1 MKLWRWILALV
12 IVAALAAF
20 GWHWV
25 AEDPG
30 YVLVQLRGWQAE
42 TTVVAAV
49 VILLLAWAVLGAAWY
64 AVRWPFGALTRRHR
78 RLSRQKMGEGLIAL
92 MEGRHGDAE
101 RDLHR
106 ASRLDALR
114 GPALLAAAEAASR
127 RGEHGRAL
135 EALNQASQSA
145 PQAARV
151 LRARVLRR
159 EGKPAEA
166 LALLA
171 PEADKGTL
179 TPGGWRELA
188 LAALAHGDI
197 RRARQALDPLQK
209 SGALGSRAYATL
221 EAQVL
226 TAMLNAAAD
235 GASLNTLW
243 SQLPKAQRRVPAV
256 IDAYA
261 RRAAGFGL
269 TLPAMDEV
277 ESALR
282 REWSP
287 LLIET
292 YGTLTGDDVEA
303 RLRRAEG
310 WLDAHPNDAN
320 LLLTLGRMCVR
331 LKLWGKARQHLE
343 RSLALMPSTGAW
355 EALGDSFAGQGDAE
369 QAQCCYRNALAFG
382 RGDAVTPLA
391 QRAQAGQLDTQPI
404 AIEERDAHGRTFPVL
419 PEQPVRAV
427 PFELQFLLLPHIG
440 AQGSRAAAQ
449 PVDAVGVTPFGG
461 QGEIVDLAADGQ
473 EELVEHDFAAI
484 LHLHVVAKE
493 PRELPRELD

>member
-1 MKLWRWILALV
+1 MKLWRWLLMLV

-42 TTVVAAV
+42 TTVVAAL
-49 VILLLAWAVLGAAWY
+49 IMLLVAWALIGAAWY

-78 RLSRQKMGEGLIAL
+78 RLSRKKMSDGLVAL

-106 ASRLDALR
+106 ASRLDVLR

-135 EALNQASQSA
+135 TTLDEAGQVS
-145 PQAARV
+145 PRAARV

-159 EGKPAEA
+159 EGKSTEA
-166 LALLA
+166 VNLLA
-171 PEADKGTL
+171 GDADSGNL

-188 LAALAHGDI
+188 LAALDSGDM
-197 RRARQALDPLQK
+197 RRARQALEPLQK
-209 SGALGSRAYATL
+209 SGALGLRGFAAL
-221 EAQVL
+221 EANVL
-226 TAMLNAAAD
+226 SASMRAAPDAAA
-235 GASLNTLW
+235 LNTLW
-243 SQLPKAQRRVPAV
+243 SQLPKVQRRVPAA

-261 RRAAGFGL
+261 RRAASFGMV
-269 TLPAMDEV
+269 LPAMDEV

-292 YGTLTGDDVEA
+292 YGALAGDDIEA
-303 RLRRAEG
+303 RLRRAES

-320 LLLTLGRMCVR
+320 LLLTLGRMCAR
-331 LKLWGKARQHLE
+331 LSLWGKATPYLE
-343 RSLALMPSTGAW
+343 RSLALSPSSGAW
-355 EALGDSFAGQGDAE
+355 EALGDVYAGQSDAAL
-369 QAQCCYRNALAFG
+369 AQRCYRNALALA
-382 RGDAVTPLA
+382 RGEPIQELPQGVRST
-391 QRAQAGQLDTQPI
+391 RLDTRPI
-404 AIEERDAHGRTFPVL
+404 AMEERSEHGVPRL
-419 PEQPVRAV
+419 PE
-427 PFELQFLLLPHIG
+427 
-440 AQGSRAAAQ
+440 
-449 PVDAVGVTPFGG
+449 
-461 QGEIVDLAADGQ
+461 
-473 EELVEHDFAAI
+473 
-484 LHLHVVAKE
+484 
-493 PRELPRELD
+493 

>member
-1 MKLWRWILALV
+1 MRVWRWILLLV
-12 IVAALAAF
+12 IVAALVAF

-25 AEDPG
+25 AADPG
-30 YVLVQLRGWQAE
+30 YVLLRLRGWRVE
-42 TTVVAAV
+42 TTLVAAV
-49 VILLLAWAVLGAAWY
+49 LILLLAWALLTVAWRLL
-64 AVRWPFGALTRRHR
+64 RWPFGAFSRRHR
-78 RLSRQKMGEGLIAL
+78 RLSQQRMGDGLIAL
-92 MEGRHGDAE
+92 IEGRHGDAE
-101 RDLHR
+101 RDLNR
-106 ASRLDALR
+106 ASRLDSLR

-159 EGKPAEA
+159 DGKPAEA

-188 LAALAHGDI
+188 LAALACGDI
-197 RRARQALDPLQK
+197 RRAREALDPLQK
-209 SGALGSRAYATL
+209 SGALGSRAYAAL

-226 TAMLNAAAD
+226 TATINAAAD

-261 RRAAGFGL
+261 RRAASFGL

-292 YGTLTGDDVEA
+292 YGTLAGDDVEA

-331 LKLWGKARQHLE
+331 LKLWGKARQYLE
-343 RSLALMPSTGAW
+343 RSLALTPSVAAW
-355 EALGDSFAGQGDAE
+355 EALGDAFAGQGDAE
-369 QAQCCYRNALAFG
+369 QAQRCYRNALAFA
-382 RGDAVTPLA
+382 RGEPIAALA
-391 QRAQAGQLDTQPI
+391 QRAQAGQINTQPI
-404 AIEERDAHGRTFPVL
+404 AIEERDVHG
-419 PEQPVRAV
+419 V
-427 PFELQFLLLPHIG
+427 PRL
-440 AQGSRAAAQ
+440 
-449 PVDAVGVTPFGG
+449 
-461 QGEIVDLAADGQ
+461 
-473 EELVEHDFAAI
+473 
-484 LHLHVVAKE
+484 
-493 PRELPRELD
+493 RE

>member
-1 MKLWRWILALV
+1 MRVWRWILLLV
-12 IVAALAAF
+12 VVATLVAF

-30 YVLVQLRGWQAE
+30 YVLLRLRGWRVE
-42 TTVVAAV
+42 TTLVAAV
-49 VILLLAWAVLGAAWY
+49 LILLLAWALLTAAWRLL
-64 AVRWPFGALTRRHR
+64 RWPFGAFSRRHR
-78 RLSRQKMGEGLIAL
+78 RLSQQRMGDGLIAL
-92 MEGRHGDAE
+92 IEGRHGDAE
-101 RDLHR
+101 RDLNR
-106 ASRLDALR
+106 ASRLDSLR

-159 EGKPAEA
+159 DGKPAEA

-197 RRARQALDPLQK
+197 RRAREALDPLQK
-209 SGALGSRAYATL
+209 SGALGSRAYAAL
-221 EAQVL
+221 ETQVL
-226 TAMLNAAAD
+226 TATINVAPD

-292 YGTLTGDDVEA
+292 YGTLAGDDVEA

-343 RSLALMPSTGAW
+343 RSLALTPSAASW
-355 EALGDSFAGQGDAE
+355 EALGDMFAEQGDAE
-369 QAQCCYRNALAFG
+369 QAQRCYRNALAFG
-382 RGDAVTPLA
+382 RGEAIKPLVQSA
-391 QRAQAGQLDTQPI
+391 RSGQLDTQPI
-404 AIEERDAHGRTFPVL
+404 AIEERDVHG
-419 PEQPVRAV
+419 V
-427 PFELQFLLLPHIG
+427 PRL
-440 AQGSRAAAQ
+440 
-449 PVDAVGVTPFGG
+449 
-461 QGEIVDLAADGQ
+461 
-473 EELVEHDFAAI
+473 
-484 LHLHVVAKE
+484 
-493 PRELPRELD
+493 RE

>member
-1 MKLWRWILALV
+1 MRVWRWILLLV
-12 IVAALAAF
+12 IVATLVAF

-30 YVLVQLRGWQAE
+30 YVLLRLRGWRIE
-42 TTVVAAV
+42 TTLVAAV
-49 VILLLAWAVLGAAWY
+49 LILLLAWALLTAAWRLL
-64 AVRWPFGALTRRHR
+64 RWPFGAFSRRHR
-78 RLSRQKMGEGLIAL
+78 RLSQQRMGDGLIAL
-92 MEGRHGDAE
+92 IEGRHGDAE
-101 RDLHR
+101 RDLNR
-106 ASRLDALR
+106 ASRLDSLR

-292 YGTLTGDDVEA
+292 YGTLAGDDVEA

-320 LLLTLGRMCVR
+320 LLFTLGRMCVR

-343 RSLALMPSTGAW
+343 RSLALTPSVAAW
-355 EALGDSFAGQGDAE
+355 EALGDSFAGSGNAE
-369 QAQCCYRNALAFG
+369 QAQRCYRNALALI
-382 RGDAVTPLA
+382 RGDAVDQLPQE
-391 QRAQAGQLDTQPI
+391 QRAGRLDTRPV
-404 AIEERDAHGRTFPVL
+404 AIEERNEHG
-419 PEQPVRAV
+419 V
-427 PFELQFLLLPHIG
+427 PRL
-440 AQGSRAAAQ
+440 
-449 PVDAVGVTPFGG
+449 
-461 QGEIVDLAADGQ
+461 
-473 EELVEHDFAAI
+473 
-484 LHLHVVAKE
+484 
-493 PRELPRELD
+493 RE

>member
-1 MKLWRWILALV
+1 MRLWYGIGLLV
-12 IVAALAAF
+12 VAAALAAF

-30 YVLVQLRGWQAE
+30 YVLLRLRGWRVE
-42 TTVVAAV
+42 TTVVAAL
-49 VILLLAWAVLGAAWY
+49 VILLVAWALLTVLWRLA
-64 AVRWPFGALTRRHR
+64 RWPFGAFSRRHR
-78 RLSRQKMGEGLIAL
+78 RLSQQRLGAGLIAL

-101 RDLHR
+101 RDLNR
-106 ASRLDALR
+106 ASRLDSLR
-114 GPALLAAAEAASR
+114 GPALLASAEAASR

-135 EALNQASQSA
+135 EALDQAAQSA

-159 EGKPAEA
+159 EGKSAEA
-166 LALLA
+166 LALLV

-179 TPGGWRELA
+179 TPGGWRELVQ
-188 LAALAHGDI
+188 AAMANGDI
-197 RRARQALDPLQK
+197 RRAREALAPLQK
-209 SGALGSRAYATL
+209 SGALGNRAYASL

-226 TAMLNAAAD
+226 AATIQAAAD

-243 SQLPKAQRRVPAV
+243 SQLPKTQRRVPAV

-261 RRAAGFGL
+261 RRAAAFGL

-292 YGTLTGDDVEA
+292 YGTLAGDDVEA

-331 LKLWGKARQHLE
+331 LKLWGKARQYLQ
-343 RSLALMPSTGAW
+343 RSLALAPGGAAW
-355 EALGDSFAGQGDAE
+355 EALGDAFAGQGDAE
-369 QAQCCYRNALAFG
+369 QAQRCYRNALASA

-391 QRAQAGQLDTQPI
+391 QTANPLQPDTQPI
-404 AIEERDAHGRTFPVL
+404 AIEERDVHG
-419 PEQPVRAV
+419 V
-427 PFELQFLLLPHIG
+427 PRL
-440 AQGSRAAAQ
+440 
-449 PVDAVGVTPFGG
+449 
-461 QGEIVDLAADGQ
+461 
-473 EELVEHDFAAI
+473 
-484 LHLHVVAKE
+484 
-493 PRELPRELD
+493 RE

>member
-1 MKLWRWILALV
+1 MRLWRWILLLV

-25 AEDPG
+25 AADPG
-30 YVLVQLRGWQAE
+30 YVLLRLHGWRVE

-49 VILLLAWAVLGAAWY
+49 LILLLAWALLTVLWRLL
-64 AVRWPFGALTRRHR
+64 RWPFGAFSRRHR
-78 RLSRQKMGEGLIAL
+78 RLSQQRMGDGLIAL
-92 MEGRHGDAE
+92 IEGRHGDAE
-101 RDLHR
+101 RDLNR
-106 ASRLDALR
+106 ASRLDSLR
-114 GPALLAAAEAASR
+114 APALLASAEAASR

-171 PEADKGTL
+171 PESDKGTL

-188 LAALAHGDI
+188 LAALASGDV
-197 RRARQALDPLQK
+197 RRARAALDPLQK
-209 SGALGSRAYATL
+209 SGALGTRAYAAL
-221 EAQVL
+221 EAKVL
-226 TAMLNAAAD
+226 IATINVAPD
-235 GASLNTLW
+235 GAALNTLW

-269 TLPAMDEV
+269 ILPAMDEV

-287 LLIET
+287 LLVET
-292 YGTLTGDDVEA
+292 YGVLGGDDLEA
-303 RLRRAEG
+303 RLRRAES
-310 WLDAHPNDAN
+310 WLDGHPNDAT

-331 LKLWGKARQHLE
+331 LKLWGKANQYLQ
-343 RSLALMPSTGAW
+343 RSLALAPSAGAW
-355 EALGDSFAGQGDAE
+355 EALGDTFAAQGNPE
-369 QAQCCYRNALAFG
+369 QAQRCYRNALSLI
-382 RGDAVTPLA
+382 RGDAVESLPQG
-391 QRAQAGQLDTQPI
+391 QRADRLDTRPV
-404 AIEERDAHGRTFPVL
+404 AIEERNEHG
-419 PEQPVRAV
+419 V
-427 PFELQFLLLPHIG
+427 PRL
-440 AQGSRAAAQ
+440 
-449 PVDAVGVTPFGG
+449 
-461 QGEIVDLAADGQ
+461 
-473 EELVEHDFAAI
+473 
-484 LHLHVVAKE
+484 
-493 PRELPRELD
+493 RE